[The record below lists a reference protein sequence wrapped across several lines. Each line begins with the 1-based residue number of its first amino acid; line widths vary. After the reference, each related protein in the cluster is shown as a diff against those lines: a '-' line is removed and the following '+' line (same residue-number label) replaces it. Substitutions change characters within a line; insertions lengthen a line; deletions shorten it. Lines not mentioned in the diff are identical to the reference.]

1 MEPITGSFSTAEKK
15 IELTGGNL
23 TVEDVVSVAR
33 GAARVEVSEEA
44 LQRVREAR
52 GVVERV
58 LARGT
63 PVYGTN
69 TGLGS
74 LARHHLRLDELE
86 RFSFATV
93 ADQTASYG
101 EPMEADIVRAMMVAR
116 ANGMAKAGVGV
127 RRELVLQL
135 VDALNAGVHPV
146 VRRLGSVGQGD
157 LSEMSD
163 IGKVLI
169 GRGFAEVGGRVLPG
183 RQALAEVGLEPIS
196 LAPKEALALVSANG
210 VTLGHGSLVLV
221 DAADLT
227 DSLQIAA
234 ALSLEGF
241 AGNLSMIHPA
251 AGRMRPHPGEIKA
264 STRLRELLVGSVLW
278 GPAAARNLQDPLSF
292 RCLPQTHGALN
303 DALFFTRAEMDV
315 ELNSASD
322 NPLVV
327 VEDEAII
334 SVGGF
339 DVTALAMAFDL
350 LRLGLASALKV
361 ADERVQKLLWSS
373 FSGLPTGLAPEDGPT
388 GGLRPLGRLCAATA
402 AEAGHLANPVSL
414 AHGAQLAEGVEDHA
428 SMAPLSV
435 RKTSE
440 LVSLG
445 YKMVAHEL
453 ICAAQAVDL
462 RGGGPLGQGT
472 RVAYECVREC
482 VPVLVDETDWEPDVA
497 RLVELIANG
506 DLVARV
512 AAGAGERE
520 PLEALEG
527 PQAAPEDGDAGAQ

>member
-1 MEPITGSFSTAEKK
+1 MEPITGSFSTTEKK
-15 IELTGGNL
+15 IELTGGSL

-33 GAARVEVSEEA
+33 GAARVEVSDEA

-74 LARHHLRLDELE
+74 LARHHLPLEELE

-101 EPMEADIVRAMMVAR
+101 EPMESDIVRAMMVAR

-135 VDALNAGVHPV
+135 VDALNRRVHPV

-183 RQALAEVGLEPIS
+183 RQALEEVGLEPIS

-234 ALSLEGF
+234 ALSTIAL
-241 AGNLSMIHPA
+241 
-251 AGRMRPHPGEIKA
+251 GRVA
-264 STRLRELLVGSVLW
+264 
-278 GPAAARNLQDPLSF
+278 
-292 RCLPQTHGALN
+292 HG
-303 DALFFTRAEMDV
+303 R
-315 ELNSASD
+315 
-322 NPLVV
+322 
-327 VEDEAII
+327 
-334 SVGGF
+334 G
-339 DVTALAMAFDL
+339 VTARRRA
-350 LRLGLASALKV
+350 
-361 ADERVQKLLWSS
+361 
-373 FSGLPTGLAPEDGPT
+373 
-388 GGLRPLGRLCAATA
+388 RPRR
-402 AEAGHLANPVSL
+402 P
-414 AHGAQLAEGVEDHA
+414 
-428 SMAPLSV
+428 
-435 RKTSE
+435 
-440 LVSLG
+440 
-445 YKMVAHEL
+445 
-453 ICAAQAVDL
+453 
-462 RGGGPLGQGT
+462 
-472 RVAYECVREC
+472 
-482 VPVLVDETDWEPDVA
+482 
-497 RLVELIANG
+497 
-506 DLVARV
+506 
-512 AAGAGERE
+512 
-520 PLEALEG
+520 
-527 PQAAPEDGDAGAQ
+527 